1 MPDELPAAPWAKP
14 ESALAQRQ
22 LRTHRAVELITDAG
36 KTLLENGGEVFRAQQ
51 TMEIMARALGV
62 PGFHC
67 YVITNG
73 IFVSADGALHEIR
86 HVPSVSMHLAR
97 VEAVNALSRRL
108 AAGPGAMTL
117 EEAEAALA
125 AAAALPDPDPRWQF
139 LAGVGGAAGF
149 AFLFGGALPEMLL
162 AALAGAAELGTRLL
176 LARLAHGRVSR
187 LFANVAASAA
197 GALAAL
203 LCGSFG
209 PLAANVDTATI
220 GALMILT
227 PGVSLTMGV
236 RDLVN
241 ADYLSGTIRLFDALL
256 VAGSLACGV
265 ALAWLLMGQL
275 GVPV

>member
-1 MPDELPAAPWAKP
+1 MAEPLPTTPWEKP

-36 KTLLENGGEVFRAQQ
+36 KTLLQNGGEVFRAQQ

-62 PGFHC
+62 PDFHC

-86 HVPSVSMHLAR
+86 HIPAVGMHLAR

-108 AAGPGAMTL
+108 AAGELNL
-117 EEAEAALA
+117 EQAEGALA
-125 AAAALPDPDPRWQF
+125 AAAALPDPDPRWLF
-139 LAGVGGAAGF
+139 LAGMGGAAGF
-149 AFLFGGALPEMLL
+149 AFLFGGGLMEVLV
-162 AALAGAAELGTRLL
+162 AALAGAAEQAVQNLPRF
-176 LARLAHGRVSR
+176 ARVPVSR
-187 LFANVAASAA
+187 LFVCLAASAA
-197 GALAAL
+197 GALTAM
-203 LCGSFG
+203 LCGAVLPFA
-209 PLAANVDTATI
+209 LNVDTATI

-227 PGVSLTMGV
+227 PGVALTTAV

-241 ADYLSGTIRLFDALL
+241 ADYLSGTIRLLDALL

-265 ALAWLLMGQL
+265 GLAWLLVHGW
-275 GVPV
+275 GAPV